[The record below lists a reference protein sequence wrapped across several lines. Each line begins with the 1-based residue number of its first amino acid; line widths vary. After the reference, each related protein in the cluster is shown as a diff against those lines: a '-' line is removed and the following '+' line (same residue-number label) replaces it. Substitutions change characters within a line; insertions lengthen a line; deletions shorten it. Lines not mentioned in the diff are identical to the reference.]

1 MLAAASCA
9 RFHRGEGRR
18 RHRAKGGQ
26 ESQGEAGTLHASVFL
41 PDFVFFCDCSRRGWQ
56 KLTCPWRDHGE
67 STSCA

>member
-26 ESQGEAGTLHASVFL
+26 ESQGEAGTLHASVFQTL
-41 PDFVFFCDCSRRGWQ
+41 VLRLLTGWQ
-56 KLTCPWRDHGE
+56 KSTCPWRDE